1 MIKKIV
7 RSLFSE
13 KTRLE
18 LYYAYFKIRSL
29 FYRGTNVYCVC
40 CDRSFSKFLP
50 YGNNPRA
57 GVLCPFCHSL
67 ERTRMLDYYLQNETE
82 VYRRSIKILH
92 FAPEKAL
99 EQKLK
104 AAQKSNYVS
113 ADINPAFA
121 DVVVDIQA
129 IPFEENS
136 FDLIIC
142 SHVLGHIP
150 DEKKAIDEMYRVL
163 KPGGSALI
171 LTVLD
176 FSRKTYENPEIKTPE
191 ERLHHFGEPDLLRLH
206 GTDFIRRLERDRVN
220 VEQIDY
226 AQQFSEEEKEK
237 FRLGDRE
244 RGLIFKCVKLA

>member
-1 MIKKIV
+1 
-7 RSLFSE
+7 
-13 KTRLE
+13 
-18 LYYAYFKIRSL
+18 
-29 FYRGTNVYCVC
+29 
-40 CDRSFSKFLP
+40 
-50 YGNNPRA
+50 
-57 GVLCPFCHSL
+57 
-67 ERTRMLDYYLQNETE
+67 
-82 VYRRSIKILH
+82 
-92 FAPEKAL
+92 
-99 EQKLK
+99 QKLK

-176 FSRKTYENPEIKTPE
+176 FNRKTYENSEIKTPE
-191 ERLHHFGEPDLLRLH
+191 ERLHHFGEPDLLRL
-206 GTDFIRRLERDRVN
+206 
-220 VEQIDY
+220 
-226 AQQFSEEEKEK
+226 
-237 FRLGDRE
+237 
-244 RGLIFKCVKLA
+244 